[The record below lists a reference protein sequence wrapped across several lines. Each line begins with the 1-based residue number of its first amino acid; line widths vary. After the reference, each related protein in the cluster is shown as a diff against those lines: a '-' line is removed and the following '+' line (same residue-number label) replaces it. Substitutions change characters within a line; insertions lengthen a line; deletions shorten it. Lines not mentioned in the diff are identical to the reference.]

1 MYIVIFGIFPIMV
14 SSQVLVTDLIDA
26 VNSEGKLI
34 KYIEEESVPYTGKVY
49 HYYNNGTKEL
59 QGNYVRGFK
68 HGKWTWWHTNGKRH
82 KVGFYTHSVE
92 DSLWQWWFSKG
103 QLKTRGK
110 YNKGKKEGRWSEWYD
125 NEKLM
130 YSYTYKNNSTQV

>member
-1 MYIVIFGIFPIMV
+1 MYIVILGILPIIV
-14 SSQVLVTDLIDA
+14 SSQVLVTDLNDA

-82 KVGFYTHSVE
+82 KVGFYTKIKNRCVITGYTRSV
-92 DSLWQWWFSKG
+92 SSK
-103 QLKTRGK
+103 LKLSRIILSRKILNGSITGYYR
-110 YNKGKKEGRWSEWYD
+110 S
-125 NEKLM
+125 
-130 YSYTYKNNSTQV
+130 V